1 MLDKQ
6 TLRTNNVVS
15 PKINHHQTH
24 TLTYENNNK
33 CRCRKPNSYVEI
45 QIKKIKNRGK
55 ILNFLMGMPPIV
67 QEIIVGTL
75 EVYFLPLTQEWVPHI
90 MGSKSGSVRAHNG
103 EKK

>member
-1 MLDKQ
+1 
-6 TLRTNNVVS
+6 
-15 PKINHHQTH
+15 
-24 TLTYENNNK
+24 
-33 CRCRKPNSYVEI
+33 
-45 QIKKIKNRGK
+45 
-55 ILNFLMGMPPIV
+55 MGMPPIV